1 MSVFLSK
8 SEIDELIANNI
19 LELIHYRDIKGID
32 KTIILNIIKNRD
44 IKVFNNFL
52 IGYVN
57 EKELNTFI
65 NKINNYKYTNGIMIL
80 SDINFEK
87 YDFSKDTLYKK
98 NINIFTKDEFYEIY
112 VKSTYY
118 QKHVIISEE
127 EFKKSFPNILIN
139 QLPLI
144 THWDKAVRY
153 IGGKIGE
160 IVKIYRH
167 NVSGESIYY
176 RLIK

>member
-19 LELIHYRDIKGID
+19 LELIHYRNIKDID
-32 KTIILNIIKNRD
+32 KSNILNIIKNRD

-52 IGYVN
+52 IGYIN

-153 IGGKIGE
+153 IGGKVGE